1 MSLKRACIA
10 HRARSVRYALSLVL
24 LSLAPL
30 LWAQNLSPRITQAI
44 NGSERTTIAGSRHPM
59 ARTADDTGPVPPGIK
74 LQGMTIVFS
83 RTDSQEAELQS
94 LLAAQQDTS
103 SPQYHKWLTPAEFAT
118 RFGVSDGDIAKVE
131 AWLEQ
136 QGFSIDGAAMSRNRI
151 SFSGTAGQAETA
163 FGTELHYYTSDGK
176 RDFAPSSDL
185 SIPAALSSV
194 VQSVENLST
203 FRPKAH
209 VRFKSPVKSNF
220 TSSQSGS
227 HFLTPK
233 DVATIYDINPAYN
246 AGYTG
251 AGQSIA
257 VVGQSSI
264 ELSDIE
270 NFRSAAGL
278 AAKDPIVVLVPGSG
292 SSASSSGD
300 EAESDL
306 DLEYTGGIAREATI
320 YFVYVGNNTNYSV
333 WDSIEYAVDTKIAP
347 IISVSY
353 GTCETGVSSSD
364 YATLNGILAQAAS
377 QGQTV
382 VAASG
387 DSGST
392 DCYPTTTLTSTQR
405 MALTVDYPASS
416 QYVTGMGGSEF
427 SSSDV
432 ASSNT
437 TYWQAASASDVIG
450 SALSYIP
457 EQVWNDDSSSD
468 GISSGGG
475 GVSTLTTRPSW
486 QSGVT
491 GISSGSYRLVP
502 DVSLAASAS
511 NPGYLYCSSDSSST
525 GVTGSCANGFRDANS
540 TYLTVAGGTSFA
552 SPIFAGMLAIINQKL
567 NSTGQGNVNATLY
580 TLAATSSTYASAF
593 HDITTGSNK
602 CTAGSSYCSTAGAS
616 QYAAT
621 TGYDQATGLGSVNFN
636 NLLNAWP
643 TTSASS
649 LQASTTTL
657 SAATS
662 SPSASA
668 SDTVTL
674 GVSSASTSTTAVP
687 TGTISISVDGT
698 TTASS
703 LALSSGSTTYAFS
716 SSTSGAHVI
725 VATYSGDSIYAASTG
740 SLTVT
745 VGAAST
751 ASGSKA
757 FALSATNVSV
767 TAGSSGTSTIT
778 VTPKNGYTGTVEWSV
793 SSSAS
798 LSNACYDLSNVTVS
812 GTNAVTATMTIYTS
826 ASDCSN
832 ASVSGSGGSRH
843 TIASAGSSKVRS
855 VSAIGRSGLNG
866 AGIALAAMSFAWLLP
881 VASRKRPR
889 SPWLVLLILVG
900 YLASGCGSS
909 SSSSSSTSNAAKGSY
924 QLTVTGTDT
933 STSSITASTSMT
945 LTVN

>member
-1 MSLKRACIA
+1 
-10 HRARSVRYALSLVL
+10 
-24 LSLAPL
+24 
-30 LWAQNLSPRITQAI
+30 
-44 NGSERTTIAGSRHPM
+44 
-59 ARTADDTGPVPPGIK
+59 
-74 LQGMTIVFS
+74 MTIVFS
-83 RTDSQEAELQS
+83 RTATQEADLQS
-94 LLAAQQDTS
+94 LLEAQQDAS
-103 SPQYHKWLTPAEFAT
+103 SPQYHRWLTPAEFAT
-118 RFGVSDGDIAKVE
+118 RFGISNGDIAKVE
-131 AWLEQ
+131 SWLEQ
-136 QGFSIDGAAMSRNRI
+136 QGFSIDGVAKSRNRI
-151 SFSGTAGQAETA
+151 TFSGTVGQAESA
-163 FGTELHYYTSDGK
+163 FGTELHYYTTGEK
-176 RDFAPSSDL
+176 KDFAPSSDV
-185 SIPAALSSV
+185 SVPTALSSV
-194 VQSVENLST
+194 VQSVSNLST
-203 FRPKAH
+203 FRPKPH
-209 VRFKSPVKSNF
+209 VRFKSPQLAVKPNF

-264 ELSDIE
+264 ELSDIQ

-278 AAKDPIVVLVPGSG
+278 AAKDPIVVLVSGSG
-292 SSASSSGD
+292 SSATSSGD

-306 DLEYTGGIAREATI
+306 DLEYTGGIAKEATI

-353 GTCETGVSSSD
+353 GTCETGLSSSD
-364 YATLNGILAQAAS
+364 YATLNGVLAQAAS

-382 VAASG
+382 VVASG

-405 MALTVDYPASS
+405 MALAVDYPASS

-432 ASSNT
+432 SSSNT
-437 TYWQAASASDVIG
+437 TYWKAASGSDVIS

-457 EQVWNDDSSSD
+457 ELVWNDDSSSD

-475 GVSTLTTRPSW
+475 GVSTLTARPSW

-491 GISSGSYRLVP
+491 GIPSGSYRLVP
-502 DVSLAASAS
+502 DVSLASSAS

-525 GVTGSCANGFRDANS
+525 GVTGSCSNGFRDSNS

-567 NSTGQGNVNATLY
+567 NSTGQGNINTTLY
-580 TLAATSSTYASAF
+580 TLAANSSSYASAF
-593 HDITTGSNK
+593 HDITSGSNK
-602 CTAGSSYCSTAGAS
+602 CTAGSSYCSAAGAS

-662 SPSASA
+662 SPSSGTSDTITISVASA
-668 SDTVTL
+668 SASVT
-674 GVSSASTSTTAVP
+674 AAP

-698 TTASS
+698 TTASLS
-703 LALSSGSTTYAFS
+703 LSSGSATYAFS
-716 SSTSGAHVI
+716 SSTSGSHVI
-725 VATYSGDSIYAASTG
+725 VATYSGDSTYAGSTG
-740 SLTVT
+740 SVTVT
-745 VGAAST
+745 VGST
-751 ASGSKA
+751 STSSGSKT

-767 TAGSSGTSTIT
+767 TAGSTGTSTIT
-778 VTPKNGYTGTVEWSV
+778 VTPKNGYTGTIQWSV
-793 SSSAS
+793 SGSAS

-812 GTNAVTATMTIYTS
+812 GTSAVTATMTIYTS
-826 ASDCSN
+826 ASDCTS
-832 ASVSGSGGSRH
+832 ASVSGSGSSSRH
-843 TIASAGSSKVRS
+843 KIANPGSSNVRS
-855 VSAIGRSGLNG
+855 LPAIHPSGLDG
-866 AGIALAAMSFAWLLP
+866 AGIALAALSFVWLLP

-889 SPWLVLLILVG
+889 TAWLVPLILIG
-900 YLASGCGSS
+900 YVISGCGSS
-909 SSSSSSTSNAAKGSY
+909 SSSSSTSTKAAKGSY

-933 STSSITASTSMT
+933 SSSSITASTAMT
-945 LTVN
+945 LTIN